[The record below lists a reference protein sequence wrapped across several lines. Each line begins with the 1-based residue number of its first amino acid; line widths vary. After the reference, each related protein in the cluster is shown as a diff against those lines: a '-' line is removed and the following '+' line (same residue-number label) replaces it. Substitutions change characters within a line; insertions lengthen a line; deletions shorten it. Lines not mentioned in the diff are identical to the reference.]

1 MRFAVL
7 GGDRRE
13 REAARYLWER
23 GASLHL
29 WGLGWEGEDPRVR
42 VFSEAAGALEGV
54 QAVLAPVKGLDAR
67 NALYGTGDL
76 VLTSR
81 DLEALNPGTPF
92 FIGRANPWL
101 RGEAKKTGFRL
112 IELLERDDFAIY
124 NSIPTAEGAIEKAMA
139 ESDICLFGSRCFV
152 LGFGRTGQ
160 TIARALAGLGAR
172 VTAVSRDRGELAR
185 AYTLG
190 YEALPLSRL
199 AAHLEQAEFIFNTVP
214 ALVLT
219 REKLSLTRPEV
230 VIVDIAS
237 SPGGTDFAAA
247 RELDRKA
254 FLVPG
259 LPAKVAP
266 RTAGRLLGRVV
277 LELAE
282 EMISP
287 ALESR
292 SGRVRE

>member
-7 GGDRRE
+7 GGDVRE
-13 REAARYLWER
+13 KEAARYLWEQ
-23 GASLHL
+23 GVSLSL
-29 WGLGWEGEDPRVR
+29 WGLEWEGDDPRVQA
-42 VFSEAAGALEGV
+42 FSEASRALEGA

-67 NALYGTGDL
+67 NALYGAGDL
-76 VLTSR
+76 VLTSE
-81 DLEALNPGTPF
+81 DLGALEPGTPF
-92 FIGRANPWL
+92 FIGRANSWL
-101 RGEAKKTGFRL
+101 RGEAKKRGFRL
-112 IELLERDDFAIY
+112 IELLERDDFSIY
-124 NSIPTAEGAIEKAMA
+124 NSIPTAEGAIGKAMA
-139 ESDICLFGSRCFV
+139 ESDVCLFGSQCFV

-172 VTAVSRDRGELAR
+172 VTACSRDRGELAR

-190 YEALPLSRL
+190 YRTLPLSRL
-199 AAHLEQAEFIFNTVP
+199 ADHLEEADFVFNTIP

-219 REKLSLTRPEV
+219 GEKLSLTRPEV

-237 SPGGTDFAAA
+237 APGGTDFAAA

-266 RTAGRLLGRVV
+266 RTAGRLLGQVV
-277 LELAE
+277 FELAG
-282 EMISP
+282 EMTSP
-287 ALESR
+287 ALESW
-292 SGRVRE
+292 SGMTRQ